1 MHRNYNILAYA
12 ALGRHQRQEGRC
24 SWSRWAGSYSGKVCS
39 CAWSPCCSL
48 YRLGADE
55 VIISRNT
62 DQMSKHVDSFDFI
75 LDAVSAEQDINT
87 YIQLLHHDGNI
98 TLVGAP
104 DKRHSVSGSLIGSIA
119 EMQEM
124 LDFCGMPIGL
134 LLQQILLHSFL
145 QVSIIVFTNPSKEV
159 PGVLVIV

>member
-1 MHRNYNILAYA
+1 
-12 ALGRHQRQEGRC
+12 
-24 SWSRWAGSYSGKVCS
+24 
-39 CAWSPCCSL
+39 
-48 YRLGADE
+48 
-55 VIISRNT
+55 
-62 DQMSKHVDSFDFI
+62 MSKHVDSFDFI